1 VPSRTRRPAFEIA
14 GQQVPAG
21 ERQTVQIPVSVLSD
35 NTPMALPVH
44 VVHGRSDGPVLFVS
58 AAVHGDEIQ
67 GVEIIRR
74 LLRRSRF
81 RRLEGTLIAV
91 PIVNAYGFISHSRY
105 LPDRRDLNRSF
116 PGSEKGSLAS
126 RLANLFLTEVVMR
139 SDLGIDLHS
148 AAVHRSNLPQIR
160 IGKDAPKLDDLAT
173 SFGAPIVIQSPVRP
187 GSLRAAA
194 ADHGVDVML
203 YETSEAWRFDEYAI
217 RIGERGILAVMHQIG
232 MASAKKATR
241 PKRPPAHSTKSSWV
255 RAPEGGIL
263 RTHQKNGAAV
273 AKGDLMGVIS
283 DSVGEAET
291 EVIGPNAGI
300 VIGRTNLPIVNQG
313 DALFHIAEVA
323 GAVAAGD
330 KIEAIAED
338 LEANPMFDED
348 EII

>member
-1 VPSRTRRPAFEIA
+1 MPSRSRRPAFEIA
-14 GQQVPAG
+14 GQKVPAG
-21 ERQTVQIPVSVLSD
+21 ERRTLQVPVSVLSD
-35 NTPMALPVH
+35 NTPMALPIH
-44 VVHGRSDGPVLFVS
+44 VIHGRNDGPVLFVS

-81 RRLEGTLIAV
+81 KRLEGTLIAV

-126 RLANLFLTEVVMR
+126 RLANLFLTEVAMR
-139 SDLGIDLHS
+139 SDMGIDLHS

-160 IGKDAPKLDDLAT
+160 IGKGDAKLDELAMA
-173 SFGAPIVIQSPVRP
+173 FGAPIVIQSPVRP

-194 ADHGVDVML
+194 AEHGVDVML
-203 YETSEAWRFDEYAI
+203 YEAGEALRFDENAI
-217 RIGERGILAVMHQIG
+217 RVGERGILAVMHHIG
-232 MASAKKATR
+232 MVSARKSTI
-241 PKRPPAHSTKSSWV
+241 PKQPSIRSTKSSWV

-273 AKGDLMGVIS
+273 APGDLMGVVS
-283 DSVGEAET
+283 DPFGETRSEIVA
-291 EVIGPNAGI
+291 PKAGI
-300 VIGRTNLPIVNQG
+300 VIGRTNLPVVNQG
-313 DALFHIAEVA
+313 DALFHIAEVS
-323 GAVAAGD
+323 GPVAAGD
-330 KIEAIAED
+330 KIEAMTED
-338 LEANPMFDED
+338 VETNPMFDED